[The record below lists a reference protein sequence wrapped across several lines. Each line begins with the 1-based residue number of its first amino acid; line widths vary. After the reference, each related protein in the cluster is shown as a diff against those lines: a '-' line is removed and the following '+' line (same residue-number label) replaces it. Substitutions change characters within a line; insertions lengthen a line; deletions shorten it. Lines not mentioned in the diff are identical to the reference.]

1 MGKVGVAGEG
11 YPLAIEE
18 VFDGESVCKPGDL
31 TGRMEGSQ
39 EVGRSDRQNVLYV
52 VKKQLVLKN
61 TGRFVQEHNC
71 SSDEAISEPGI

>member
-1 MGKVGVAGEG
+1 MVSPSA
-11 YPLAIEE
+11 
-18 VFDGESVCKPGDL
+18 
-31 TGRMEGSQ
+31 SQ
-39 EVGRSDRQNVLYV
+39 EILLEEWKEARRSVGRSDRQNVLYV